1 MSTEYIDIPS
11 ATLLDPSNH
20 PETHNNPNTRNDS
33 EKYSLKSHDCSLTA
47 SMTLD
52 WHIVVLSLSL
62 LSVGLIMVASSS
74 MEYAVGLYSDPWF
87 FTKRHAMYLL
97 IGLTASLFMLS
108 MPTYLWHRYSWLL
121 FIAAVLLLM
130 LVLVPGVGRR
140 VNGSQRWLQLG
151 PMTLQ
156 VSELV
161 KLFSIIF
168 FANYFSNCQQ
178 SLRSHW
184 QSFCKPVLLLLIL
197 IGLLLLE
204 PDFGG
209 ALVLGT
215 TIGAMLFLAGAKLWQ
230 CLLLLLSAGSA
241 LFVLAVFVP
250 YRFKRLQTFLDPW
263 QDQFDSGYQLTQSL
277 IAFGRG
283 EWFGLGLG
291 NSIQKLLYLPEAHT
305 DFIFA
310 IYAEEFGFVGVVL
323 LFSLFIALLIKVF
336 LISRRA
342 FAASDVFK
350 GLAVFGVGVLLT
362 IQVLI
367 NIGVTSGFMPTKG
380 LTLPL
385 VSYGGSSLLAS
396 CLLIA
401 MVLRMDYDLKSKVI
415 NLAKRAL

>member
-1 MSTEYIDIPS
+1 
-11 ATLLDPSNH
+11 
-20 PETHNNPNTRNDS
+20 
-33 EKYSLKSHDCSLTA
+33 
-47 SMTLD
+47 
-52 WHIVVLSLSL
+52 
-62 LSVGLIMVASSS
+62 
-74 MEYAVGLYSDPWF
+74 MEYAAGLYSDPWF
-87 FTKRHAMYLL
+87 FTKRHAIYLL
-97 IGLTASLFMLS
+97 IGLMAGLLMLS
-108 MPTYLWHRYSWLL
+108 VPTHLWHKYSWLL
-121 FIAAVLLLM
+121 FFAALLLLM

-178 SLRSHW
+178 SLRAHW

-197 IGLLLLE
+197 VGLLLLE

-209 ALVLGT
+209 ALVLGI
-215 TIGAMLFLAGAKLWQ
+215 TIGAMLFLAGAQLWQ
-230 CLLLLLSAGSA
+230 CLLLLLSAGGA

-310 IYAEEFGFVGVVL
+310 IYAEEFGFAGAVL
-323 LFSLFIALLIKVF
+323 LFSLFIALLVRIF
-336 LISRRA
+336 LISRSA
-342 FAASDVFK
+342 FAASDMFK
-350 GLAVFGVGVLLT
+350 GLTVFGAGVLLT
-362 IQVLI
+362 VQVLI

-401 MVLRMDYDLKSKVI
+401 MVLRMDYDLKANI
-415 NLAKRAL
+415 TNLAKTPL